1 MEKEEVTHE
10 KYENEKQF
18 VDVEPQVNLE
28 EEDDS
33 PIEEVRVTI
42 SSKYLLTP
50 LSSYSLFSLG
60 HSSLSSMTNAYP
72 LPCCTPTL

>member
-1 MEKEEVTHE
+1 MEKEEVMNE

-18 VDVEPQVNLE
+18 NDVEPQVNLE

-42 SSKYLLTP
+42 SSKSL
-50 LSSYSLFSLG
+50 LFSLLA
-60 HSSLSSMTNAYP
+60 HSFLSLAPSLEAQ
-72 LPCCTPTL
+72 